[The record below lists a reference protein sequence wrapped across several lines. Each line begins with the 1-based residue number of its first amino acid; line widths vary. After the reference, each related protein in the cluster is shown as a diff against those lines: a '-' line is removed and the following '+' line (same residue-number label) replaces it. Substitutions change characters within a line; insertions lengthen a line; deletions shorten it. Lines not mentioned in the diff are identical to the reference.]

1 MWIGENLDDSK
12 KGIAKL
18 ASGWTPCRV
27 MKVKKLYSDP
37 IRTVPDHCSFARFR
51 KRHAEAMKDLF
62 CQYVK
67 VLEAEGETDH
77 EVCFVDGTKL
87 ENRAGRYTFVWRGST
102 EKHLAKVK
110 AAV

>member
-37 IRTVPDHCSFARFR
+37 IRTLRMVRVAGFEPATFASGQARYQALPHPDSLFIIIMGEKPRVKFECYFSSAHDTQAFTAHFPYSHPSFA
-51 KRHAEAMKDLF
+51 
-62 CQYVK
+62 
-67 VLEAEGETDH
+67 
-77 EVCFVDGTKL
+77 
-87 ENRAGRYTFVWRGST
+87 
-102 EKHLAKVK
+102 
-110 AAV
+110 